1 MRSNPWIATS
11 RKALLAM
18 TYEKDRTP
26 TMLKGKTAIVTGS
39 TSGIGQGMALAL
51 AQAGCNVMLNGLGDA
66 AAIEAERAKMEKDT
80 GSKIAFNGADMTK
93 PEQIEAMIKE
103 TKAKFGSVDIIVN
116 NAGVQHVAPV
126 DEFPPEKWD
135 QIIAINLTSAF
146 HMTRLVVPYMKEAGW
161 GRIVNLASA
170 HALVASPFK
179 GAYVAA
185 KHGLAGLTKT
195 VALELAEKSI
205 TCNAICPGYVK
216 TPLVDKQIGDQ
227 AKARGISEEEVVK
240 NVILGAQPTKQ
251 FTTVE
256 DVGALCVF
264 LCSDSAKNITGAILP
279 IDGGW
284 TAA

>member
-1 MRSNPWIATS
+1 
-11 RKALLAM
+11 
-18 TYEKDRTP
+18 
-26 TMLKGKTAIVTGS
+26 MLKGKTAIVTGS
-39 TSGIGQGMALAL
+39 TSGIGQEMALAL
-51 AQAGCNVMLNGLGDA
+51 ANAGCNVMLNGLGDA
-66 AAIEAERAKMEKDT
+66 AQIEAERAKMEKDT
-80 GSKIAFNGADMTK
+80 GSKILFNGADMTK
-93 PEQIEAMIKE
+93 PDQIEAMIKE

-116 NAGVQHVAPV
+116 NAGVQHVAPI

-146 HMTRLVVPYMKEAGW
+146 HMTRLALPHMKAAGW
-161 GRIVNLASA
+161 GRVVNLASA
-170 HALVASPFK
+170 HALVASPYK
-179 GAYVAA
+179 SAYVAA
-185 KHGLAGLTKT
+185 KHGLAGMTKT
-195 VALELAEKSI
+195 VALEVAQQNI
-205 TCNAICPGYVK
+205 TVNAICPGYVK

-256 DVGALCVF
+256 DVGALAVF
-264 LCSDSAKNITGAILP
+264 LCSDAAKNITGAILP

>member
-1 MRSNPWIATS
+1 
-11 RKALLAM
+11 
-18 TYEKDRTP
+18 
-26 TMLKGKTAIVTGS
+26 MLNGKTAIVTGS

-66 AAIEAERAKMEKDT
+66 AAIETERAKMEKDT
-80 GSKIAFNGADMTK
+80 GSKILYNSADMTK
-93 PEQIEAMIKE
+93 PDQIEAMIKE
-103 TKAKFGSVDIIVN
+103 AKEKFGSVDIIVN
-116 NAGVQHVAPV
+116 NAGVQHVAPI

-146 HMTRLVVPYMKEAGW
+146 HMSRFASPHMKEAGW
-161 GRIVNLASA
+161 GRILNLASA

-185 KHGLAGLTKT
+185 KHGIAGLTKT
-195 VALELAEKSI
+195 VALELAEKNI

-216 TPLVDKQIGDQ
+216 TPLVDKQIADQ
-227 AKARGISEEEVVK
+227 AKARGISEADVVK

-264 LCSDSAKNITGAILP
+264 LCGDAAKNITGAIIP

-284 TAA
+284 VAA

>member
-1 MRSNPWIATS
+1 
-11 RKALLAM
+11 
-18 TYEKDRTP
+18 
-26 TMLKGKTAIVTGS
+26 MLKGKTAIVTGS

-146 HMTRLVVPYMKEAGW
+146 HMTRLAVPYMKEAGW

>member
-1 MRSNPWIATS
+1 
-11 RKALLAM
+11 
-18 TYEKDRTP
+18 
-26 TMLKGKTAIVTGS
+26 MLKGKTAIVTGS

-66 AAIEAERAKMEKDT
+66 AAIETERAKMEKDT
-80 GSKIAFNGADMTK
+80 GSKVLFNGADMTK
-93 PEQIEAMIKE
+93 PDQIEAMIKE

-116 NAGVQHVAPV
+116 NAGVQHVAPI

-146 HMTRLVVPYMKEAGW
+146 HMTRLAIPYMKQAGW
-161 GRIVNLASA
+161 GRVVNLASA

-195 VALELAEKSI
+195 VALEVAEKNI
-205 TCNAICPGYVK
+205 TVNAICPGYVK

-227 AKARGISEEEVVK
+227 AKARGISEEDVIK
-240 NVILGAQPTKQ
+240 NVILGAQPTKK

-264 LCSDSAKNITGAILP
+264 LCTDSAQNITGAILP

>member
-1 MRSNPWIATS
+1 
-11 RKALLAM
+11 
-18 TYEKDRTP
+18 
-26 TMLKGKTAIVTGS
+26 MLKGKTAIVTGS

-66 AAIEAERAKMEKDT
+66 AAIESQRAKMEKDA
-80 GSKIAFNGADMTK
+80 GSKILFNGADMTK
-93 PEQIEAMIKE
+93 PEQIDALMKE
-103 TKAKFGSVDIIVN
+103 TKSKFGSVDIIVN

-146 HMTRLVVPYMKEAGW
+146 HMTRLAVPYMKQGGW

-195 VALELAEKSI
+195 VALELAEKNI

-227 AKARGISEEEVVK
+227 AKARGISEADVIK

-264 LCSDSAKNITGAILP
+264 LCSDAAKNITGSIIP

-284 TAA
+284 TAQ

>member
-1 MRSNPWIATS
+1 
-11 RKALLAM
+11 
-18 TYEKDRTP
+18 
-26 TMLKGKTAIVTGS
+26 MLKGKTAIVTGS

-51 AQAGCNVMLNGLGDA
+51 VQAGCNVMLNGLGDA
-66 AAIEAERAKMEKDT
+66 AQIEAERAKMEKDT
-80 GSKIAFNGADMTK
+80 GSKILFNGADMTK
-93 PEQIEAMIKE
+93 PEQIEAMMKE
-103 TKAKFGSVDIIVN
+103 TKEKFGSVDIIVN

-146 HMTRLVVPYMKEAGW
+146 HMTRLAVPYMKEAGW

-195 VALELAEKSI
+195 VALEVAEKNI

-227 AKARGISEEEVVK
+227 AKARGISQEEVVK

-256 DVGALCVF
+256 DVSALCVF
-264 LCSDSAKNITGAILP
+264 LCSDAAKNITGAILP

>member
-1 MRSNPWIATS
+1 
-11 RKALLAM
+11 
-18 TYEKDRTP
+18 
-26 TMLKGKTAIVTGS
+26 MLKGKNAIVTGS
-39 TSGIGQGMALAL
+39 TSGIGQGMAYAL
-51 AQAGCNVMLNGLGDA
+51 AKAGCNVMLNGLGDA
-66 AAIEAERAKMEKDT
+66 AAIEIERAKMEKDSGT
-80 GSKIAFNGADMTK
+80 KILFNGADMTR
-93 PEQIEAMIKE
+93 PDQIEAMIKE
-103 TKAKFGSVDIIVN
+103 TKQKLGSVDIIIN
-116 NAGVQHVAPV
+116 NAGVQHVAPI

-146 HMTRLVVPYMKEAGW
+146 HMTRFAVPYMKESGW

-179 GAYVAA
+179 SAYVAA
-185 KHGLAGLTKT
+185 KHGIAGLTKT
-195 VALELAEKSI
+195 VALELAQANI

-227 AKARGISEEEVVK
+227 AKARGISEEDVVK

-256 DVGALCVF
+256 DVGALAVF
-264 LCSDSAKNITGAILP
+264 LCSDAAKNITGSIIP

>member
-1 MRSNPWIATS
+1 
-11 RKALLAM
+11 
-18 TYEKDRTP
+18 
-26 TMLKGKTAIVTGS
+26 MLKGKTAIVTGS

-51 AQAGCNVMLNGLGDA
+51 AKAGCNVMLNGLGDA
-66 AAIEAERAKMEKDT
+66 AVIEKERAAMEKDT
-80 GSKIAFNGADMTK
+80 GSKILFNGADMTK
-93 PEQIEAMIKE
+93 PDQIEAMIKE
-103 TKAKFGSVDIIVN
+103 TAQKFGSLDIIVN
-116 NAGVQHVAPV
+116 NAGVQHVAPI

-146 HMTRLVVPYMKEAGW
+146 HMTRLALPYMKKTGW
-161 GRIVNLASA
+161 GRVVNLASA
-170 HALVASPFK
+170 HALVASPYK
-179 GAYVAA
+179 SAYVAA
-185 KHGLAGLTKT
+185 KHGIAGMTKS
-195 VALELAEKSI
+195 VALEVAQQNI
-205 TCNAICPGYVK
+205 TVNAICPGYVK

-264 LCSDSAKNITGAILP
+264 LCTDAAKNITGSILP

>member
-1 MRSNPWIATS
+1 
-11 RKALLAM
+11 
-18 TYEKDRTP
+18 
-26 TMLKGKTAIVTGS
+26 MLKGKTAIVTGS

-80 GSKIAFNGADMTK
+80 GSKILFNGADMTK
-93 PEQIEAMIKE
+93 PDQIEAMIKE
-103 TKAKFGSVDIIVN
+103 TVAKFGSVDIIVN
-116 NAGVQHVAPV
+116 NAGIQHVAPI

-146 HMTRLVVPYMKEAGW
+146 HMTRIALPYMKKAGW
-161 GRIVNLASA
+161 GRVVNLASA
-170 HALVASPFK
+170 HALVASPYK
-179 GAYVAA
+179 SAYVAA
-185 KHGLAGLTKT
+185 KHGIAGMTKS
-195 VALELAEKSI
+195 VALEVAQQNI
-205 TCNAICPGYVK
+205 TVNAICPGYVK

-256 DVGALCVF
+256 DVGALAVF
-264 LCSDSAKNITGAILP
+264 LCTDAAKNITGAILP

>member
-1 MRSNPWIATS
+1 
-11 RKALLAM
+11 
-18 TYEKDRTP
+18 
-26 TMLKGKTAIVTGS
+26 MLKGKTAIVTGS
-39 TSGIGQGMALAL
+39 TSGIGQGMAYAL
-51 AQAGCNVMLNGLGDA
+51 AKAGCNVMLNGLGDA
-66 AAIEAERAKMEKDT
+66 ATIEAERAKMEKDT
-80 GSKIAFNGADMTK
+80 GSKILFNGADMTK
-93 PEQIEAMIKE
+93 PDQIEAMIKE

-116 NAGVQHVAPV
+116 NAGVQHVAPI

-146 HMTRLVVPYMKEAGW
+146 HMTRLAIPYMKEAGW
-161 GRIVNLASA
+161 GRVVNLASA

-195 VALELAEKSI
+195 VALEVAEKNI
-205 TCNAICPGYVK
+205 TVNAICPGYVK

-256 DVGALCVF
+256 DVGALAVF

>member
-1 MRSNPWIATS
+1 
-11 RKALLAM
+11 
-18 TYEKDRTP
+18 
-26 TMLKGKTAIVTGS
+26 MLKGKTAIVTGS
-39 TSGIGQGMALAL
+39 TSGIGQGMAYAL
-51 AQAGCNVMLNGLGDA
+51 ARAGCNVMLNGLGDA
-66 AAIEAERAKMEKDT
+66 ATIESERAKMEKDT

-93 PEQIEAMIKE
+93 PDQIEAMIKE
-103 TKAKFGSVDIIVN
+103 TKEKFGSVDIIVN
-116 NAGVQHVAPV
+116 NAGVQHVAPI

-146 HMTRLVVPYMKEAGW
+146 HMTRLALPYMKEAGW
-161 GRIVNLASA
+161 GRVINLASA

-195 VALELAEKSI
+195 VALEVAEKNI
-205 TCNAICPGYVK
+205 TVNAICPGYVH

-227 AKARGISEEEVVK
+227 AKARGISEDEVVK
-240 NVILGAQPTKQ
+240 TVILGAQPTKK

-256 DVGALCVF
+256 QIGDFAVF
-264 LCSDSAKNITGAILP
+264 LCSDSAQNITGAILP

>member
-1 MRSNPWIATS
+1 
-11 RKALLAM
+11 
-18 TYEKDRTP
+18 
-26 TMLKGKTAIVTGS
+26 MLKGKNAIVTGS
-39 TSGIGQGMALAL
+39 TSGIGQGMAYAL
-51 AQAGCNVMLNGLGDA
+51 AKAGCNVMLNGLGDA
-66 AAIEAERAKMEKDT
+66 AAIEIERAKMEKDAGT
-80 GSKIAFNGADMTK
+80 KILFNGADMTR
-93 PEQIEAMIKE
+93 PDQIEAMIKE
-103 TKAKFGSVDIIVN
+103 TKQKLGSVDIIIN
-116 NAGVQHVAPV
+116 NAGVQHVAPI

-146 HMTRLVVPYMKEAGW
+146 HMTRFAVPYMKESGW

-185 KHGLAGLTKT
+185 KHGIAGLTKT
-195 VALELAEKSI
+195 VALELAQANI

-227 AKARGISEEEVVK
+227 AKARGISEEDVVK

-256 DVGALCVF
+256 DVGALAVF
-264 LCSDSAKNITGAILP
+264 LCSDAAKNITGSIIP

>member
-1 MRSNPWIATS
+1 
-11 RKALLAM
+11 
-18 TYEKDRTP
+18 
-26 TMLKGKTAIVTGS
+26 MLKGKTAIVTGS

-51 AQAGCNVMLNGLGDA
+51 ASAGCNIMLNGLGDA
-66 AAIEAERAKMEKDT
+66 AKIESERAKMEKDT

-93 PEQIEAMIKE
+93 PDQIEAMIKE

-116 NAGVQHVAPV
+116 NAGVQHVAPI

-146 HMTRLVVPYMKEAGW
+146 HMTRIALPYMKQAGW
-161 GRIVNLASA
+161 GRVVNLASA
-170 HALVASPFK
+170 HALVASPYK
-179 GAYVAA
+179 SAYVSA
-185 KHGLAGLTKT
+185 KHGIAGMTKS
-195 VALELAEKSI
+195 VALEVAQANI
-205 TCNAICPGYVK
+205 TVNAICPGYVK

-227 AKARGISEEEVVK
+227 AKARGISEEDVIK

-264 LCSDSAKNITGAILP
+264 LCGDAAKNITGAIIP

>member
-1 MRSNPWIATS
+1 
-11 RKALLAM
+11 
-18 TYEKDRTP
+18 
-26 TMLKGKTAIVTGS
+26 MLKGKNAIVTGS
-39 TSGIGQGMALAL
+39 SSGIGQGMAAAL
-51 AQAGCNVMLNGLGDA
+51 AKAGCNVMLNGLGDA
-66 AAIEAERAKMEKDT
+66 AVIEAERAKMEKDAGT
-80 GSKIAFNGADMTK
+80 KILFNGADMTK
-93 PEQIEAMIKE
+93 PDQIEAMIKE
-103 TKAKFGSVDIIVN
+103 TKQKLGSVDIIIN
-116 NAGVQHVAPV
+116 NAGVQHVAPI

-146 HMTRLVVPYMKEAGW
+146 HMTRFSLPYMKEAGW

-179 GAYVAA
+179 SAYVAA
-185 KHGLAGLTKT
+185 KHGIAGLTKT
-195 VALELAEKSI
+195 VALELAQANI

-227 AKARGISEEEVVK
+227 AKARGISEEDVVK

-256 DVGALCVF
+256 DVGALAVF
-264 LCSDSAKNITGAILP
+264 LCSDAAKNITGSIIP

>member
-1 MRSNPWIATS
+1 
-11 RKALLAM
+11 
-18 TYEKDRTP
+18 
-26 TMLKGKTAIVTGS
+26 MLKGKNAIVTGS
-39 TSGIGQGMALAL
+39 TSGIGQGMAYAL
-51 AQAGCNVMLNGLGDA
+51 AKAGCNVMLNGLGDA
-66 AAIEAERAKMEKDT
+66 AAIEVERAKMEKDSGT
-80 GSKIAFNGADMTK
+80 KILFNGADMTK
-93 PEQIEAMIKE
+93 PDQIEAMIKE
-103 TKAKFGSVDIIVN
+103 TKKKLGSVDIIIN
-116 NAGVQHVAPV
+116 NAGVQHVAPI

-146 HMTRLVVPYMKEAGW
+146 HMTRFAVPYMKESGW

-179 GAYVAA
+179 SAYVAA
-185 KHGLAGLTKT
+185 KHGIAGLTKT
-195 VALELAEKSI
+195 VALELAQANI

-227 AKARGISEEEVVK
+227 AKARGISEEDVVK

-256 DVGALCVF
+256 DVGALAVF
-264 LCSDSAKNITGAILP
+264 LCSDAAKNITGSIIP

>member
-1 MRSNPWIATS
+1 
-11 RKALLAM
+11 
-18 TYEKDRTP
+18 
-26 TMLKGKTAIVTGS
+26 MLKGKTAIVTGS

-51 AQAGCNVMLNGLGDA
+51 AQEGCNVMLNGLGDTA
-66 AAIEAERAKMEKDT
+66 QIESERAKMEQDT
-80 GSKIAFNGADMTK
+80 KSKILFNGADMTK
-93 PEQIEAMIKE
+93 PDQIGAMIE
-103 TKAKFGSVDIIVN
+103 EAKAKFGSVDIIVN

-126 DEFPPEKWD
+126 EEFPPEKWD

-146 HMTRLVVPYMKEAGW
+146 HMTRLAVPHMKHAGW

-179 GAYVAA
+179 SAYVAA
-185 KHGLAGLTKT
+185 KHGLAGFTKT
-195 VALELAEKSI
+195 IALELAEKNI

-227 AKARGISEEEVVK
+227 AKTRGISEADVIK

-256 DVGALCVF
+256 DIGALCVF
-264 LCSDSAKNITGAILP
+264 LCSDAAKNITGTILP